1 MPNPK
6 EGAQDAP
13 EVKYLRPD
21 ALPSIM
27 LVSARFRG
35 TAMAPSTIDRR
46 WTFALT
52 DEGDGDV
59 LIGRTEVRMQ
69 PGVLLALEPGDCIS
83 PVRRRSD
90 TTRFRTLLVEPDYVT
105 RFTETA
111 YPDGDVKLRRGL
123 LGEPAAQALDAL
135 WNAVTNGDAPFEQES
150 VLGAFLEAA
159 SDAPRVLPPAPMTP
173 PIARAKKL
181 LEERYADDVRLEE
194 LESEIGLSRF
204 YLVRR
209 FRAEVGMPPHAYQLA
224 IRLDR
229 ARVLVAAGVPL
240 VEVAARCGFTD
251 QSHLTRHFRRA
262 TGVAPG
268 AYARSAGVRRS

>member
-1 MPNPK
+1 MPSSK
-6 EGAQDAP
+6 EQPSDAP
-13 EVKYLRPD
+13 EVKYLRPE

-35 TAMAPSTIDRR
+35 AAMAPSTMDRR

-59 LIGRTEVRMQ
+59 LIGRTEVRMR
-69 PGVLLALEPGDCIS
+69 PGVMLALEPGDCVT

-90 TTRFRTLLVEPDYVT
+90 LTSFRTMLVEPDYAA
-105 RFTETA
+105 RFIETA
-111 YPDGDVKLRRGL
+111 YPDGGVKLRRGL
-123 LGEPAAQALDAL
+123 LGEPVAQALDAL
-135 WNAVTNGDAPFEQES
+135 WNAVMGGDPPFTQES
-150 VLGAFLEAA
+150 LLAAFLEAA
-159 SDAPRVLPPAPMTP
+159 SDETRPLPPAPMTP

-181 LEERYADDVRLEE
+181 LEERYADDVRLDE
-194 LESEIGLSRF
+194 LEAAIGLSRF

-224 IRLDR
+224 LRLDR
-229 ARVLVAAGVPL
+229 ARVLVAEGVPL
-240 VEVAARCGFTD
+240 VEVASRCGFTD

-268 AYARSAGVRRS
+268 AYARSARVRRP